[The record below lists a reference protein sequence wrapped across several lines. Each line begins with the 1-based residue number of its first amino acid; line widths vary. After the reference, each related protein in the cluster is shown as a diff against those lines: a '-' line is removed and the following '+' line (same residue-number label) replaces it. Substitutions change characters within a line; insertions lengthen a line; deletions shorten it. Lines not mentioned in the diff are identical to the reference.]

1 MKKGSHTCPGSIHP
15 TKITVSELVCVSID
29 LQERILIGASVT
41 VTEHLLACVYESAST
56 ECTYSTDGSL
66 KSSGSWCP
74 KKVSKA
80 HKSKS
85 SSGYKP
91 SSSPDSYNGG
101 SYNGGSYNGGYS
113 GSKGGYPAAA
123 AAIGNDRLA
132 DNSSNNDGGITL
144 SKAVLIALLAMNSV
158 LVLAVLVIG
167 GFLIFGRRSTTYS
180 RIHPLN
186 TGSGGYKTVGSV
198 SVPLTHSDE
207 PQYYDAPTQKY

>member
-1 MKKGSHTCPGSIHP
+1 LNCG
-15 TKITVSELVCVSID
+15 ITS
-29 LQERILIGASVT
+29 
-41 VTEHLLACVYESAST
+41 
-56 ECTYSTDGSL
+56 
-66 KSSGSWCP
+66 
-74 KKVSKA
+74 
-80 HKSKS
+80 
-85 SSGYKP
+85 
-91 SSSPDSYNGG
+91 SYNGG

-123 AAIGNDRLA
+123 AAIGNDRLG

-180 RIHPLN
+180 RIRPLN